1 MLCGFLVRSILSS
14 LITAGLAQSLDLQN
28 AIIVTPDSASKP
40 VRKAAQML
48 REEIEKR
55 TQVRCSEAHAVATDG
70 GPAIVVGVSSQLER
84 LVPNLVRQ
92 LPAAP
97 NGQEGFR
104 IAVSAG
110 AVVVA
115 GNSDRAVVFQQPAL
129 FPWLNVLD
137 NVAFG
142 LRMKGVHRA
151 GREAK
156 AMEALR
162 LVQLDGVTAKQAYD
176 LSGGMQQRVTIARAL
191 ASDPAVLLLDE
202 PFAALDA
209 MTRETLQEELNAIW
223 RTTRK
228 TCFFITH
235 SVEEAVFLGT
245 RLLVMSSRPGRIIHE
260 DKLGFAQT
268 IGKGRTGRAVKASA
282 PFIAKREEI
291 LDTIIRAH
299 SERLEEPNDER

>member
-1 MLCGFLVRSILSS
+1 MRVHLDINHVSVRFGDGSASVEALRDIDLHIDTGEFVVVVGPSGCGKSTLLNAIAGLIEPTHGEIAVDGR
-14 LITAGLAQSLDLQN
+14 LITG
-28 AIIVTPDSASKP
+28 PD
-40 VRKAAQML
+40 
-48 REEIEKR
+48 
-55 TQVRCSEAHAVATDG
+55 
-70 GPAIVVGVSSQLER
+70 
-84 LVPNLVRQ
+84 
-92 LPAAP
+92 
-97 NGQEGFR
+97 
-104 IAVSAG
+104 
-110 AVVVA
+110 
-115 GNSDRAVVFQQPAL
+115 SDRAVVFQQPAL